1 MTSMLVQTAIFL
13 ACAVLAVPLSRK
25 LGLGAVLGYLGA
37 GMVIGPYGLKLISD
51 VHAIYEF
58 SEFGVVLLLFI
69 IGLELQP
76 SRLWVLRKQVFGLG
90 LLQVLGTGI
99 AMGAIAWMFGL
110 RWQAALVAGLGLAM
124 SSTALVLQTLAE
136 KSQLT
141 ARHGRNSFAILL
153 FQDLA
158 VIPILAALPFLGTT
172 TGGAHGSSGWLDA
185 AKAVGMIAGVVV
197 GGRYL
202 TRPLFSAIARF
213 GSREVFTSAAL
224 LIVIGVTLL
233 MELVGLSASLG
244 AFLAGVLLADSEY
257 RHELEADIEPF
268 KGLLLGLFFIAV
280 GMSANLALVLQQ
292 PLLLLA
298 LTLGLVVVKAGVVFG
313 LGLAMGAPA
322 SSTRKLALALAQGG
336 EFAFVMFGVATGFG
350 IFTEAQSQLLV
361 VVVTISMLLWPL
373 LFVLEDKVLTP
384 WLDRKQEREFDAIEA
399 EGNHVVIAG
408 MGRVGQVVTRILKMK
423 KIPLTVLD
431 VDAAQVDSLRKFG
444 VQVYYGDASRLD
456 MLEAA
461 KVGEARLFVLA
472 IDDPEASYKTAE
484 LVRRHFPD
492 VPILARAR
500 NRQHAYKLMDLG
512 ITKIYRE
519 TWHMSIELAHN
530 ALLRLNIPQS
540 EAAMTVARFRDH
552 DIALLRRQYEVYQ
565 DEAKLIQTSNEVRA
579 ELDALLEG
587 DRDEGDEGSAGS
599 GGERGYSA
607 EEEAGALEDAA
618 ADAASSRT
626 SSKTQA

>member
-1 MTSMLVQTAIFL
+1 MTPMLAQAAIFL

-37 GMVIGPYGLKLISD
+37 GMLIGPYGLKLIDD
-51 VHAIYEF
+51 VQAIYDF
-58 SEFGVVLLLFI
+58 SQFGVVLLLFI

-76 SRLWVLRKQVFGLG
+76 SRLWVPRKQVFGLG
-90 LLQVLGTGI
+90 LLQVAGTGL
-99 AMGAIAWMFGL
+99 ALGALALGFGL
-110 RWQAALVAGLGLAM
+110 KWQAALVAGLGLAM
-124 SSTALVLQTLAE
+124 SSTALVPQTLAE
-136 KSQLT
+136 KQQLT
-141 ARHGRNSFAILL
+141 MRHGRNSFAILL

-158 VIPILAALPFLGTT
+158 VIPILAALPFLGHA
-172 TGGAHGSSGWLDA
+172 GAGAHGSGGWVDA
-185 AKAVGMIAGVVV
+185 LMAVGMIAGVVV

-202 TRPLFSAIARF
+202 TRPLFTAIARF

-280 GMSANLALVLQQ
+280 GMSANLSLIVQKPA
-292 PLLLLA
+292 LLLL
-298 LTLGLVVVKAGVVFG
+298 LTLGLLLVKFAVVMI
-313 LGLAMGAPA
+313 LGLLLRAPA

-336 EFAFVMFGVATGFG
+336 EFAFVLFGVAGGFG
-350 IFTEAQSQLLV
+350 IFTPGEVQLLV
-361 VVVTISMLLWPL
+361 VVVTVSMLLSPL
-373 LFVLEDKVLTP
+373 LFILEDRVLAP
-384 WLDRKQEREFDAIEA
+384 WLDRKPEREFDAIEA
-399 EGNHVVIAG
+399 DGNHVVIAG
-408 MGRVGQVVTRILKMK
+408 MGRVGQVVARVLNMK

-431 VDAAQVDSLRKFG
+431 VDAAQVDSLRRFG
-444 VQVYYGDASRLD
+444 VKVYYGDASRLD

-461 KVGEARLFVLA
+461 KVGQARLFILA

-484 LVRRHFPD
+484 LVRRHFPE

-512 ITKIYRE
+512 ISKIYRE
-519 TWHMSIELAHN
+519 TWHMSLELAHT
-530 ALLRLNIPQS
+530 ALLRLAIPQS

-552 DIALLRRQYEVYQ
+552 DIALLRRQYPVYQ

-587 DRDEGDEGSAGS
+587 DREETEDAPP
-599 GGERGYSA
+599 ERDYVA
-607 EEEAGALEDAA
+607 VEPEAGAA
-618 ADAASSRT
+618 
-626 SSKTQA
+626 QAGQETPST

>member
-1 MTSMLVQTAIFL
+1 MAQMLVQAAIFL

-25 LGLGAVLGYLGA
+25 LGLGAVLGYLFA
-37 GMVIGPYGLKLISD
+37 GMLIGPYGLKLIDD
-51 VHAIYEF
+51 VQAIYEF

-90 LLQVLGTGI
+90 LLQVLGTGL
-99 AMGAIAWMFGL
+99 AMGAVAWGFGL
-110 RWQAALVAGLGLAM
+110 KWQAALVAGLGLAM

-136 KSQLT
+136 KQQLT
-141 ARHGRNSFAILL
+141 TRHGRNAFAILL

-158 VIPILAALPFLGTT
+158 VIPILAALPFLGS
-172 TGGAHGSSGWLDA
+172 GGAAHDGGGWMDA
-185 AKAVGMIAGVVV
+185 LKAVGMIVGVVI

-280 GMSANLALVLQQ
+280 GMSANLALILKQ

-298 LTLGLVVVKAGVVFG
+298 LTLGLLGIKAVVVMG
-313 LGLAMGAPA
+313 LGAAFKAPT
-322 SSTRKLALALAQGG
+322 SSTRKLALSLAQGG
-336 EFAFVMFGVATGFG
+336 EFAFVLFGVAGGFG
-350 IFTEAQSQLLV
+350 IFTEAQAQLLV
-361 VVVTISMLLWPL
+361 VVVTVSMLLSPL
-373 LFVLEDKVLTP
+373 LFILEEKVLGP
-384 WLDRKQEREFDAIEA
+384 WLDRKQEREFDTIEA
-399 EGNHVVIAG
+399 DGNHVVIAG
-408 MGRVGQVVTRILKMK
+408 MGRVGQVVARVLNMK

-444 VQVYYGDASRLD
+444 IKVYYGDASRLD

-461 KVGEARLFVLA
+461 KAGEARLFILA

-484 LVRRHFPD
+484 LVRRHFPGL
-492 VPILARAR
+492 PILARAR

-519 TWHMSIELAHN
+519 TWHMSLELAHT
-530 ALLRLNIPQS
+530 ALLRLAIPQS

-552 DIALLRRQYEVYQ
+552 DIQLLKRQYAVYQ
-565 DEAKLIQTSNEVRA
+565 DEAKLIQTSNDVRA

-587 DRDEGDEGSAGS
+587 DREDASEATP
-599 GGERGYSA
+599 ERDYVA
-607 EEEAGALEDAA
+607 VEEEGEGKGEARQAGQE
-618 ADAASSRT
+618 T
-626 SSKTQA
+626 PTT

>member
-1 MTSMLVQTAIFL
+1 MAQMLVQAVIFL
-13 ACAVLAVPLSRK
+13 TCAVLAVPLSRK
-25 LGLGAVLGYLGA
+25 LGLGAVLGYLFA
-37 GMVIGPYGLKLISD
+37 GMVIGPYGLKLVDD
-51 VHAIYEF
+51 VQAIYEF

-76 SRLWVLRKQVFGLG
+76 SRLWVLRRQVFGLG
-90 LLQVLGTGI
+90 LLQVLGTGLTL
-99 AMGAIAWMFGL
+99 GVIAWGL
-110 RWQAALVAGLGLAM
+110 GLKWQAALVAGLGLAM

-136 KSQLT
+136 KQQLT
-141 ARHGRNSFAILL
+141 ARHGRNAFAILL

-158 VIPILAALPFLGTT
+158 VIPILAALPFLGD
-172 TGGAHGSSGWLDA
+172 GGPTHDSHGWLDA
-185 AKAVGMIAGVVV
+185 AKAVGMIVGVVI

-202 TRPLFSAIARF
+202 TRPLFTAIARF

-280 GMSANLALVLQQ
+280 GMSANLALILTK

-298 LTLGLVVVKAGVVFG
+298 LTVGLLLVKALVVMG
-313 LGLAMGAPA
+313 LGWIFRGPG

-336 EFAFVMFGVATGFG
+336 EFAFVLFGAAVGFN

-361 VVVTISMLLWPL
+361 VVVTISMLLSPL
-373 LFVLEDKVLTP
+373 LFILEDKVLGP
-384 WLDRKQEREFDAIEA
+384 WLDRKAEREFDKIEA
-399 EGNHVVIAG
+399 DGNHVVIAG
-408 MGRVGQVVTRILKMK
+408 MGRVGQVVARVLNMK

-431 VDAAQVDSLRKFG
+431 VDAAQVDSLRRFG
-444 VQVYYGDASRLD
+444 VQVYYGDATRHE

-461 KVGEARLFVLA
+461 KTGEARLFILA

-484 LVRRHFPD
+484 LVRRHYPD
-492 VPILARAR
+492 LPILARAR
-500 NRQHAYKLMDLG
+500 NRQHAYRLMDLG

-519 TWHMSIELAHN
+519 TWHMSLELAHT
-530 ALLRLNIPQS
+530 ALLRLAIPQS

-552 DIALLRRQYEVYQ
+552 DIQLLHRQYAVYQ
-565 DEAKLIQTSNEVRA
+565 DEAKLIQTSQEVRA
-579 ELDALLEG
+579 EFDALLEG
-587 DRDEGDEGSAGS
+587 DSEERDDEATP
-599 GGERGYSA
+599 ERDYVA
-607 EEEAGALEDAA
+607 VEEEKSAAPESQAGA
-618 ADAASSRT
+618 
-626 SSKTQA
+626 QAGQETPTT

>member
-1 MTSMLVQTAIFL
+1 MASMLAQAAIFL

-37 GMVIGPYGLKLISD
+37 GMLIGPFGLKLIDD
-51 VHAIYEF
+51 VQAIYDF
-58 SEFGVVLLLFI
+58 AQFGVVLLLFI

-90 LLQVLGTGI
+90 TLQVLGTGL
-99 AMGAIAWMFGL
+99 ALGAVAYAFGL

-136 KSQLT
+136 KHQLT
-141 ARHGRNSFAILL
+141 ARHGRNAFAILL

-158 VIPILAALPFLGTT
+158 VIPLLAALPFLGNTAGST
-172 TGGAHGSSGWLDA
+172 HGAGGWLDA
-185 AKAVGMIAGVVV
+185 AKAVAMIVGVVI

-213 GSREVFTSAAL
+213 GSREVFTAAAL

-280 GMSANLALVLQQ
+280 GMSANLALILQK
-292 PLLLLA
+292 PLLLMA
-298 LTLGLVVVKAGVVFG
+298 LTLGLLLIKFLVVYL
-313 LGLAMGAPA
+313 LGLLLGAPRP
-322 SSTRKLALALAQGG
+322 SVRKLALALAQGG
-336 EFAFVMFGVATGFG
+336 EFAFVLFGVAGGFG
-350 IFTEAQSQLLV
+350 IFSTRQVDLLI
-361 VVVTISMLLWPL
+361 VVVTLSMLLSPL
-373 LFVLEDKVLTP
+373 LFILEDRLLAP
-384 WLDRKQEREFDAIEA
+384 WLDRAREREFDAIEVEA
-399 EGNHVVIAG
+399 DGKHVVIAG
-408 MGRVGQVVTRILKMK
+408 MGRFGQIVARVLTMK
-423 KIPLTVLD
+423 KIPLTVMD

-444 VQVYYGDASRLD
+444 ISVYYGDASRLD
-456 MLEAA
+456 LLEAA
-461 KVGEARLFVLA
+461 KTGDARLFILA

-492 VPILARAR
+492 LPILARAR

-519 TWHMSIELAHN
+519 TWHASIEMAHT
-530 ALLRLNIPQS
+530 ALLRLSIPQS

-552 DIALLRRQYEVYQ
+552 DISLLRRQYAVYQ
-565 DEAKLIQTSNEVRA
+565 DEAKLIQTSMEVRA

-587 DRDEGDEGSAGS
+587 DSEDDGELKPGEGYADTG
-599 GGERGYSA
+599 
-607 EEEAGALEDAA
+607 
-618 ADAASSRT
+618 ADAGTGAE
-626 SSKTQA
+626 TQAGQETPGR